1 MRRNSR
7 AGKRAAGE
15 VQCAHGGFLTS
26 SEGVAESRFAPREF
40 QLGSANGHHTE
51 RALAVK
57 ELKVR
62 GRTRPA
68 SNLSCSSGT
77 WEC

>member
-1 MRRNSR
+1 MRRAPRGR
-7 AGKRAAGE
+7 ASAAGE

-26 SEGVAESRFAPREF
+26 SEGVAESRFAAREF

-51 RALAVK
+51 KALAVK
-57 ELKVR
+57 ELKMR
-62 GRTRPA
+62 ARTRPA
-68 SNLSCSSGT
+68 SKLSCSSGT